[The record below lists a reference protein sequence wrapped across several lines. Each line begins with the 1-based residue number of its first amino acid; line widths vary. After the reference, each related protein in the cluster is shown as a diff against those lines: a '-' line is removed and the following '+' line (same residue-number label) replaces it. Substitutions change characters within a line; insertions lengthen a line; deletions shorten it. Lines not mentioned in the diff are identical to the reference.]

1 MYSLKLFLKGKKRE
15 LRKYRGNEEN
25 KGKKEMRE
33 LKIKL
38 GKRENKIY
46 YRIIYNEKMIKK
58 KKIIWNKVKNNK
70 INIKI
75 KKLRKINVLLVDN
88 CVIENE
94 VLLSQTGHA
103 EDCDS

>member
-1 MYSLKLFLKGKKRE
+1 
-15 LRKYRGNEEN
+15 
-25 KGKKEMRE
+25 
-33 LKIKL
+33 
-38 GKRENKIY
+38 
-46 YRIIYNEKMIKK
+46 MIKK